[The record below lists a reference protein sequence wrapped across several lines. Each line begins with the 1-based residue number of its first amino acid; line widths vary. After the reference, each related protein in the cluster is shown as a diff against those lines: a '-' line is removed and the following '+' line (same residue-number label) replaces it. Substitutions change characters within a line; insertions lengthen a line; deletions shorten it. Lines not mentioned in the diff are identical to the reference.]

1 MLIRG
6 AFILDDSV
14 VFERVAI
21 DILIKLFYQSA

>member
-14 VFERVAI
+14 VFGRVAI